1 MSTRI
6 EKGPFGLHKLDFYAK
21 RSPVELCISR
31 RESLFAQNGT
41 YVTVTNAHGLR
52 LADCYFNGTEEEWEQ
67 AEQWLRDMV
76 ALRSEE

>member
-1 MSTRI
+1 MRI
-6 EKGPFGLHKLDFYAK
+6 SECPFELNRLDFYAK
-21 RSPVELCISR
+21 RSLVGLRIDR
-31 RESLFAQNGT
+31 IAALFADNGT

>member
-1 MSTRI
+1 MRI
-6 EKGPFGLHKLDFYAK
+6 SECPFGLHRLYFYAK
-21 RSPVELCISR
+21 RSLVGLRIDR
-31 RESLFAQNGT
+31 TASLYAVNGT

-52 LADCYFNGTEEEWEQ
+52 LAYCYFNGTEEEWEQ

>member
-1 MSTRI
+1 MRI
-6 EKGPFGLHKLDFYAK
+6 SECPFGLHRLDFYAK
-21 RSPVELCISR
+21 RSLVGLRIDR
-31 RESLFAQNGT
+31 IAALFADNGT